1 MPKNILSNLEAH
13 ILVFIIPIL
22 ILIMVIGGVLLRSF
36 LADLINSEYQESLL
50 DTSETIEFSLHYD
63 LMKNDFHE
71 AQQVI
76 LNIGHQGR
84 TDVIRLI
91 NLKGV
96 IRASSVADEV
106 GVSLNMDSK
115 HCQSCHLSETSII
128 PSAKRMPALNQEK
141 RVLVTAQAIENRVAC
156 QRCHGEERKIL
167 GVLLAEHPIDPID
180 DRMARL
186 DLGLFGAGFA
196 IVIATSGIVTIW
208 LRRQVVTPLNRM
220 VTGNQE
226 KGLIERSDSV
236 GRLASRLV
244 KIDEDSI
251 AQGSLLEFQR
261 KSFDALLSISEASG
275 EDPSVKKVFRHVL
288 EALHETTD
296 FVSIGMRLYDEQS
309 KCFKLVDHYGISP
322 AMLEVLDCIPQDKG
336 FQAQAMRR
344 KWPVYTSDIASANHL
359 VGRTALDLE
368 YRSLICV
375 PLIVGDQVLGTMELV
390 TDQEHIWR
398 EDEVRWLAL
407 FGRSIGVLIRNVQLN
422 NRLRDMTVLQER
434 SRLAQEIHDGL
445 AQLIG
450 SLRLWAEEAQISLED
465 RELESARIA
474 LDKIQNTARD
484 AYSSIREEMLG
495 LRDTIVPGEDFV
507 SVLKEYLSRFQRQW
521 GIESKLFY
529 QDGKGSVDH
538 LPISPT
544 AEIQLLRIVQEG
556 LTNVRRHAEATRI
569 EVTIK
574 ELEDSLFVV
583 IQDNGKGFDP
593 DHISD
598 ENLGLRIM
606 RERAASVGG
615 SVHISSEPNHGT
627 SLQIEMP
634 IHDKSRGA
642 IYALNYDS

>member
-1 MPKNILSNLEAH
+1 MRNNILSSLEAQ

-22 ILIMVIGGVLLRSF
+22 ILMIVIGGVLFRTF
-36 LADLINSEYQESLL
+36 LADQINSEYQESLL
-50 DTSETIEFSLHYD
+50 DASEIIEFSLHYD
-63 LMKNDFHE
+63 LMKNDFQE
-71 AQQVI
+71 AQQVM
-76 LNIGHQGR
+76 LNMGHQGKI
-84 TDVIRLI
+84 DVIRLI

-106 GVSLNMDSK
+106 GVSLNMDST
-115 HCQSCHLSETSII
+115 HCQGCHQAETSII
-128 PSAKRMPALNQEK
+128 PSAKRMPALNQETK
-141 RVLVTAQAIENRVAC
+141 VLVTAQAIENRVAC

-167 GVLLAEHPIDPID
+167 GVILAEHPIAPID
-180 DRMARL
+180 DRMPRL
-186 DLGLFGAGFA
+186 DLGLVGAGFA
-196 IVIATSGIVTIW
+196 IVIATFGIVTVW
-208 LRRQVVTPLNRM
+208 LRRRVATPLNRM
-220 VTGNQE
+220 VYDKRE
-226 KGLIERSDSV
+226 RDLIERSDSI

-244 KIDEDSI
+244 KNDEDLI
-251 AQGSLLEFQR
+251 AQDSLLEFQR
-261 KSFDALLSISEASG
+261 KSFDALLSISEAAG
-275 EDPSVKKVFRHVL
+275 EDPSVKRVFRHVL
-288 EALHETTD
+288 EALRETTD
-296 FVSIGMRLYDEQS
+296 FVSIGMRLYDERS

-322 AMLEVLDCIPQDKG
+322 AMLEVLDCIPQDQG
-336 FQAQAMRR
+336 FQAQAMKR
-344 KWPVYTSDIASANHL
+344 KWPVFTSDIASANHL
-359 VGRTALDLE
+359 VGRVALDLD
-368 YRSLICV
+368 YKSLICV
-375 PLIVGDQVLGTMELV
+375 PLIVGDKVLGTMELV
-390 TDQEHIWR
+390 TDQEHTWR

-422 NRLRDMTVLQER
+422 NRLRDMTMLQER

-465 RELESARIA
+465 RELESAKIA

-507 SVLKEYLSRFQRQW
+507 SVLTEYLSRFQRQW

-529 QDGKGSVDH
+529 QDGTGSPDQ
-538 LPISPT
+538 LPVSPT

-569 EVTIK
+569 EVTIE

-593 DHISD
+593 EHISD

-615 SVHISSEPNHGT
+615 LIHISSKPNLGT
-627 SLQIEMP
+627 SLQIEIP

-642 IYALNYDS
+642 IYALNYDC

>member
-1 MPKNILSNLEAH
+1 MRNNILSNLEAR
-13 ILVFIIPIL
+13 ILVFFIPIL
-22 ILIMVIGGVLLRSF
+22 ILIIVIGGVLLRTF
-36 LADLINSEYQESLL
+36 LADLIISEYQESLL
-50 DTSETIEFSLHYD
+50 DASETIEFSLHYD
-63 LMKNDFHE
+63 LMKNDFE
-71 AQQVI
+71 ETQQVI
-76 LNIGHQGR
+76 LNMGHQGR

-96 IRASSVADEV
+96 IRASSLADEV

-115 HCQSCHLSETSII
+115 HCQGCHLSKTSII

-141 RVLVTAQAIENRVAC
+141 RVLVTAQTIENRVAC

-167 GVLLAEHPIDPID
+167 GVILAEHPIAPID
-180 DRMARL
+180 DRMAGL
-186 DLGLFGAGFA
+186 DLGLLGVGFA
-196 IVIATSGIVTIW
+196 IVIATSGIVTLQ
-208 LRRQVVTPLNRM
+208 LRRQVVTPLNWL
-220 VTGNQE
+220 VSGKQE
-226 KGLIERSDSV
+226 KDLIERSDSI

-244 KIDEDSI
+244 KSDEDLI
-251 AQGSLLEFQR
+251 AQDSLLEFQR
-261 KSFDALLSISEASG
+261 KSFDALLSISEATG
-275 EDPSVKKVFRHVL
+275 EDPSVRMVFRHVL
-288 EALHETTD
+288 KALREATD
-296 FVSIGMRLYDEQS
+296 FVSIGMRLYVMQS
-309 KCFKLVDHYGISP
+309 NCFKLVDHYGISP
-322 AMLEVLDCIPQDKG
+322 AMLEVLNCIPQDQG
-336 FQAQAMRR
+336 FQAQAMKK
-344 KWPVYTSDIASANHL
+344 KWPVFTSDIASANHL
-359 VGRTALDLE
+359 VGRTALDLD

-375 PLIVGDQVLGTMELV
+375 PLIVGDQVIGTMELV

-407 FGRSIGVLIRNVQLN
+407 FGRSVGVLIRNVQLN

-465 RELESARIA
+465 KKLASVRVA
-474 LDKIQNTARD
+474 LDKIQTTARD

-507 SVLKEYLSRFQRQW
+507 SVVTEYLSRFQRQW

-529 QDGKGSVDH
+529 QDGKGSADH

-556 LTNVRRHAEATRI
+556 LTNIRRHAEATHV
-569 EVTIK
+569 EVTIE
-574 ELEDSLFVV
+574 ELEDSLFIV
-583 IQDNGKGFDP
+583 IQDDGKGFNP
-593 DHISD
+593 EQISD

-615 SVHISSEPNHGT
+615 LVHISSEPNLGT
-627 SLQIEMP
+627 NLQIEIP
-634 IHDKSRGA
+634 IHDR
-642 IYALNYDS
+642 